1 MNKRERLLSTLLDK
15 DFSQEKAKI
24 LDTTVRFILSDMGKM
39 YIDFWNTEGPGVM
52 VFQPTSQERS
62 MFYWT
67 LQEIHS
73 ASFNL
78 SNSLALIKYSAT
90 HLNLLLRDNSA
101 CGNLPQIVSGCMLA
115 KAIRSLLAR
124 VKLELASSS
133 S

>member
-73 ASFNL
+73 AKETCEQDDNGDL
-78 SNSLALIKYSAT
+78 AESLRRILESAQKIDPEASAGYII
-90 HLNLLLRDNSA
+90 NDND
-101 CGNLPQIVSGCMLA
+101 G
-115 KAIRSLLAR
+115 IRYFRIDYNQLTDQ
-124 VKLELASSS
+124 
-133 S
+133 

>member
-73 ASFNL
+73 AKETCEQDNNGDL
-78 SNSLALIKYSAT
+78 AESLRRILESAQKIDPEASAGYII
-90 HLNLLLRDNSA
+90 NDND
-101 CGNLPQIVSGCMLA
+101 GIRYFQIDYNQLTDQ
-115 KAIRSLLAR
+115 
-124 VKLELASSS
+124 
-133 S
+133 

>member
-73 ASFNL
+73 AKETCEQDNNGDL
-78 SNSLALIKYSAT
+78 AESLRRILESAQKIDPEASAGYIINDNDGIRYFQIAYSQLT
-90 HLNLLLRDNSA
+90 D
-101 CGNLPQIVSGCMLA
+101 Q
-115 KAIRSLLAR
+115 
-124 VKLELASSS
+124 
-133 S
+133 

>member
-73 ASFNL
+73 A
-78 SNSLALIKYSAT
+78 KET
-90 HLNLLLRDNSA
+90 CEQDDN
-101 CGNLPQIVSGCMLA
+101 GDLA
-115 KAIRSLLAR
+115 KSLRRILESAQKIDPEASAGYIINDNDGIRYFQIDYNQLTDQ
-124 VKLELASSS
+124 
-133 S
+133 

>member
-39 YIDFWNTEGPGVM
+39 YIDFWNTEAPGVM

-73 ASFNL
+73 AKETCEQDDNGDL
-78 SNSLALIKYSAT
+78 AESLRRILESAQKIDPEASAGYII
-90 HLNLLLRDNSA
+90 NDND
-101 CGNLPQIVSGCMLA
+101 GIRYFQIDYNQLTDQ
-115 KAIRSLLAR
+115 
-124 VKLELASSS
+124 
-133 S
+133 

>member
-1 MNKRERLLSTLLDK
+1 MNRRERLLSILLDK

-39 YIDFWNTEGPGVM
+39 SIDFWNTEGPGVM

-73 ASFNL
+73 AKEACEHENNDDL
-78 SNSLALIKYSAT
+78 AESLRRILESAQKI
-90 HLNLLLRDNSA
+90 DPEASA
-101 CGNLPQIVSGCMLA
+101 GYIINDDEGIRYFQIDYNQLTE
-115 KAIRSLLAR
+115 K
-124 VKLELASSS
+124 
-133 S
+133 

>member
-39 YIDFWNTEGPGVM
+39 YINFWNTEGPGVM

-67 LQEIHS
+67 LQEIHAAKEACEQESNDDLAESLRRIFES
-73 ASFNL
+73 AQKIDPEAS
-78 SNSLALIKYSAT
+78 AGYIIK
-90 HLNLLLRDNSA
+90 DND
-101 CGNLPQIVSGCMLA
+101 GIRNFQIDYNQLT
-115 KAIRSLLAR
+115 
-124 VKLELASSS
+124 EQ
-133 S
+133 

>member
-73 ASFNL
+73 AKETCEQDDNGDL
-78 SNSLALIKYSAT
+78 AESLRRILESAQKIDPEASAGYII
-90 HLNLLLRDNSA
+90 NDND
-101 CGNLPQIVSGCMLA
+101 GIRYFQIDYNQLTD
-115 KAIRSLLAR
+115 
-124 VKLELASSS
+124 
-133 S
+133 

>member
-24 LDTTVRFILSDMGKM
+24 LDATVRFILSDMGKM
-39 YIDFWNTEGPGVM
+39 YIDFWNNEGPGVM

-73 ASFNL
+73 AKETCEQDDNGDL
-78 SNSLALIKYSAT
+78 AESLRRILESAQKI
-90 HLNLLLRDNSA
+90 DPESSA
-101 CGNLPQIVSGCMLA
+101 GYIINDSDGIRYFQIDYNQLTDQ
-115 KAIRSLLAR
+115 
-124 VKLELASSS
+124 
-133 S
+133 

>member
-39 YIDFWNTEGPGVM
+39 YIDFWNAEGPGVM

-73 ASFNL
+73 AKETCEQDDNGDL
-78 SNSLALIKYSAT
+78 AESLRRILESAQKIDPEASAGYII
-90 HLNLLLRDNSA
+90 NDND
-101 CGNLPQIVSGCMLA
+101 GIRYFQIDYNQLTD
-115 KAIRSLLAR
+115 
-124 VKLELASSS
+124 
-133 S
+133 

>member
-73 ASFNL
+73 AKETCEQDDNGDL
-78 SNSLALIKYSAT
+78 AESLRRILESAQKIDPESSAGYII
-90 HLNLLLRDNSA
+90 NDND
-101 CGNLPQIVSGCMLA
+101 GIRYFQIDYNQLTDQ
-115 KAIRSLLAR
+115 
-124 VKLELASSS
+124 
-133 S
+133 

>member
-73 ASFNL
+73 AKESCERENNDDL
-78 SNSLALIKYSAT
+78 AESLRRILESAQKIDPEASAGYII
-90 HLNLLLRDNSA
+90 NDND
-101 CGNLPQIVSGCMLA
+101 GIRYFQIDYNQLTDQ
-115 KAIRSLLAR
+115 
-124 VKLELASSS
+124 
-133 S
+133 